1 MSLLMQALKKA
12 EQSKQKQQS
21 DTALSLSPTENHV
34 EPSLAQTVTDT
45 AGVDLLPRAPL
56 AHSLSLDSTETSQ
69 HAADAVLDL
78 GPGLSSEPRSNSL
91 NQQQDPTL
99 NADYDMTGL
108 TAAPASHSKDAA
120 PEMPSSKPEPSMAER
135 LQRPRIDPEQVKAVT
150 QNNPLLMA
158 EQQKAKSVFTA
169 KAAPADYKKKWYL
182 GLGSVSFLMLLGV
195 AYLYWQNSL
204 LANRSNLLGQAA
216 NNLPAPAP
224 MPAPASLPSAEP
236 NVAVSAAS
244 AGDTTMASAASLAS
258 ASSTSALPT
267 ETSSKAVNKTIFANE
282 KAPDL
287 TRTSNEAQKNASE
300 KANNGASNGA
310 NNGANNGASKL
321 PSHKVHDGNAIQIRK
336 GNSGDQINPA
346 LNTAYQAFLSGDI
359 ASAEKDYLSVLVQE
373 PKNHDALLGLAA
385 LALNQRNADKAGGYY
400 GQLLELDPNDPDA
413 IAGLTSL
420 QQGDPAQSESRLKK
434 ALSLHPNAA
443 AILFALGNLYAQQ
456 ARWSDAQQ
464 FYFRAYATQ
473 ASNADYA
480 FNLAVSLDRLNQS
493 KLAID
498 YYQRALEAGQTG
510 PGNFSRS
517 KVQQRIA
524 ELEKARDE

>member
-34 EPSLAQTVTDT
+34 EPSLAATVADT
-45 AGVDLLPRAPL
+45 SGSELLAQEPS
-56 AHSLSLDSTETSQ
+56 AHSLSLDNTETSQ
-69 HAADAVLDL
+69 ASADAVLDL
-78 GPGLSSEPRSNSL
+78 GLGLSKEHGSNSL
-91 NQQQDPTL
+91 HRQHEPTL
-99 NADYDMTGL
+99 NANADYDMTGL
-108 TAAPASHSKDAA
+108 TAAPAVHSKEPA
-120 PEMPSSKPEPSMAER
+120 PETPVSRPEPSMAER

-169 KAAPADYKKKWYL
+169 KAAPTDYKKKWYI

-195 AYLYWQNSL
+195 TYLYWQNSL
-204 LANRSNLLGQAA
+204 LANRSGLLGQAA

-224 MPAPASLPSAEP
+224 MPAPASVPNVEP
-236 NVAVSAAS
+236 NIAASAAS
-244 AGDTTMASAASLAS
+244 TGDATMASAASLAS
-258 ASSTSALPT
+258 TSSASTLAAEASSKQSP
-267 ETSSKAVNKTIFANE
+267 SKALDKTISANE
-282 KAPDL
+282 KSLDL
-287 TRTSNEAQKNASE
+287 SRQSNEAQKNSS
-300 KANNGASNGA
+300 NSASNL
-310 NNGANNGASKL
+310 S
-321 PSHKVHDGNAIQIRK
+321 SHKVNDGNAIQIRK
-336 GNSGDQINPA
+336 GNSGNQINPA
-346 LNTAYQAFLSGDI
+346 LNTAYQAFLSGDV
-359 ASAEKDYLSVLVQE
+359 ASAEKHYQSVLAQE

-473 ASNADYA
+473 ATNADYA

-510 PGNFSRS
+510 PGNFSRG

-524 ELEKARDE
+524 ELEKARDD